1 MNQDAIKVSNV
12 TMRFNLEREKTD
24 NVKEFFIKKM
34 KRKLQIDAF
43 IALEDVSFSVK
54 KGEIFGLIGDNG
66 CGKSTTLKIIS
77 GIITP
82 TKGSVEVDGSISP
95 LIELGAGFDIELTA
109 KENILLNGLTL
120 GYSKKFIE
128 SKQEEIIE
136 FSELRDFMDVPIKN
150 YSSGMVARLGFA
162 IATLVKPD
170 ILIVDEVL
178 SVGDFRFQEKCEKRM
193 AELLSGGTT
202 VILVSH
208 SIDQIERMCN
218 KVAWLDHGHL
228 RRIGATKEI
237 TAEYRRFEKKDAM
250 PAKVTEE

>member
-1 MNQDAIKVSNV
+1 MDSNAIEIKNV
-12 TMRFNLEREKTD
+12 TMQFNLERERTD

-34 KRKLQIDAF
+34 KRKLQIDSF
-43 IALEDVSFSVK
+43 IALKNVSFKVK
-54 KGEIFGLIGDNG
+54 KGEVFGLIGDNG
-66 CGKSTTLKIIS
+66 SGKSTTLKIIS
-77 GIITP
+77 GILSP
-82 TKGSVEVDGSISP
+82 TEGTVTVNGSISP

-170 ILIVDEVL
+170 ILIVDEIL
-178 SVGDFRFQEKCEKRM
+178 SVGDRSFQEN
-193 AELLSGGTT
+193 
-202 VILVSH
+202 V
-208 SIDQIERMCN
+208 
-218 KVAWLDHGHL
+218 
-228 RRIGATKEI
+228 RREFKN
-237 TAEYRRFEKKDAM
+237 
-250 PAKVTEE
+250 

>member
-1 MNQDAIKVSNV
+1 MDSNAIEIKNV
-12 TMRFNLEREKTD
+12 TMQFNLERERTD

-34 KRKLQIDAF
+34 KRKLQIDSF
-43 IALEDVSFSVK
+43 RALKNVSFKVK
-54 KGEIFGLIGDNG
+54 KGEVFGLIGDNG
-66 CGKSTTLKIIS
+66 SGKSTTLKIIS
-77 GIITP
+77 GILSP
-82 TKGSVEVDGSISP
+82 TEGTVTVNGSISP

-170 ILIVDEVL
+170 ILIVDE
-178 SVGDFRFQEKCEKRM
+178 
-193 AELLSGGTT
+193 
-202 VILVSH
+202 IPVSYT
-208 SIDQIERMCN
+208 
-218 KVAWLDHGHL
+218 HL
-228 RRIGATKEI
+228 TLPTKH
-237 TAEYRRFEKKDAM
+237 A
-250 PAKVTEE
+250 V